1 MAKAKTTSSKASKA
15 RRGIKHQDAAR
26 LKALAE
32 GARLKRVGDKE
43 FDLSDYEAVKSA
55 GGNSSLDCGDDLAQ
69 KLRGM
74 ELDEVYALASKKLD
88 MPEKVLRQRY
98 AKLNVGMQRM
108 NLGNRMR
115 AGTRAVVKAEAK
127 SKAIVAKVARRN
139 KATARKSVSAQA
151 AA

>member
-1 MAKAKTTSSKASKA
+1 MSKAKNTASKASKA
-15 RRGIKHQDAAR
+15 RRANGKSSKQHDAAR

-43 FDLSDYEAVKSA
+43 FDLSDYVAVKSA
-55 GGNSSLDCGDDLAQ
+55 GGNSSLDCGDDLAT

-74 ELDEVYALASKKLD
+74 ELDEVYALASKKLEL
-88 MPEKVLRQRY
+88 PEKVLRARY
-98 AKLNVGMQRM
+98 ANLNVGMQRM

-115 AGTRAVVKAEAK
+115 AGTKGAPKAAP
-127 SKAIVAKVARRN
+127 KAR
-139 KATARKSVSAQA
+139 KATKARKAGKSAPAAQA

>member
-1 MAKAKTTSSKASKA
+1 MNMSKAKNTSSKASKA
-15 RRGIKHQDAAR
+15 RRARPTDKQATAAR
-26 LKALAE
+26 LKAIAE

-43 FDLSDYEAVKSA
+43 FDLSDYVAVKSA
-55 GGNSSLDCGDDLAQ
+55 GGNSSLDCGDDLAE

-74 ELDEVYALASKKLD
+74 ELDEVYALASKKLE

-115 AGTRAVVKAEAK
+115 AGSKAKAAKPARKTTATRA
-127 SKAIVAKVARRN
+127 
-139 KATARKSVSAQA
+139 RKGASVQA

>member
-1 MAKAKTTSSKASKA
+1 MSKAKNTTSRASKT
-15 RRGIKHQDAAR
+15 RRSRPTDKQAAAAR
-26 LKALAE
+26 LQAIAD

-43 FDLSDYEAVKSA
+43 FDLSAYVAVKSA
-55 GGNSSLDCGDDLAQ
+55 GGNSSLDCGDDLAE

-74 ELDEVYALASKKLD
+74 ELDEVYALAAKKLD

-98 AKLNVGMQRM
+98 AKLNIGMQRM

-115 AGTRAVVKAEAK
+115 AGTKA
-127 SKAIVAKVARRN
+127 KAAPKAR
-139 KATARKSVSAQA
+139 KGARKSAKGTSAQA